1 MIRLF
6 QSQKVMLWVKTDRAC
21 VRWGGLGLAIPL
33 EKRVSFPTVANSI
46 TYSDHLHR
54 RLIMRIRLVINR
66 NGLPSMK
73 IWWDTSSFQPGDD
86 KTVSSLLARVS
97 QIVPLESSK
106 WGLEDYAVE
115 IEGFEILHFQE
126 VETVIREAD
135 EVVYVCPKFLGWQW
149 ADT

>member
-1 MIRLF
+1 
-6 QSQKVMLWVKTDRAC
+6 
-21 VRWGGLGLAIPL
+21 
-33 EKRVSFPTVANSI
+33 
-46 TYSDHLHR
+46 
-54 RLIMRIRLVINR
+54 MRIRLVINR

-135 EVVYVCPKFLGWQW
+135 EVVYVCPKFLGCGGNGLTLGDYSEYGHCQVQRSSSDDLV
-149 ADT
+149 AAAKSVPPAEG